1 VLLAL
6 AFDMDRRLEMF
17 GFGRVGVPQSATGK
31 ASVLKLAAL
40 PHDPETPLLPS
51 KLGVARGTLAS
62 DAAALPGGTGRRK
75 TLAGA

>member
-1 VLLAL
+1 MLLAL

-17 GFGRVGVPQSATGK
+17 GFGRVGVPESTTGK

-62 DAAALPGGTGRRK
+62 DTAALPGAAGRC
-75 TLAGA
+75 TTPAGA